1 MTELLLQVL
10 YISLFCLGLHTITS
24 EGMVLFF
31 VKEWLSKKLPENTKW
46 DYLYKPIIGCPPCM
60 ASIWGTIIY
69 WILNDPTQR
78 VLVLWIPTII
88 AVSYVNKLLI
98 TDDDR

>member
-10 YISLFCLGLHTITS
+10 YISLFCLGWYTITS
-24 EGMVLFF
+24 KGMLLFF
-31 VKEWLSKKLPENTKW
+31 IQQWLNERLPDNTKW
-46 DYLYKPIIGCPPCM
+46 DLLYKPLIGCPPCM
-60 ASIWGTIIY
+60 ASIWGTAIY
-69 WILNDPTQR
+69 WILNDPTQKAF
-78 VLVLWIPTII
+78 VLWIPTII